1 MGENITDE
9 RIKENLKVYRRENF
23 LRKFRLMTI
32 SILYSVTMICIIA
45 MIYGAQQQKM
55 TSNVSIQYS
64 RPTYTVTFDA
74 NGGSCS
80 TSSKSVKFG
89 DNYGDLPTPTRN
101 EYDFVGWTKTPV
113 EVQGTNLI
121 EKTTFTGSN
130 YIALGRSYM
139 FTSSL
144 TVTVVASMD
153 NWASVGTETRCLICC
168 CESGGWEICCISGG
182 IQFWVYDSGV
192 GYKIVTSSLTLS
204 DITSG
209 YHTFVGTFDGNYAK
223 FSIDGTVVGTS
234 EKFSSGLIG
243 YNATNGI
250 FVGAEAG
257 SNTTTP
263 DGNYFV
269 GTIDYVSIT
278 GVGNGNLIQKTTFT
292 GSNFVALGRSYMFTS
307 SLTVTIVASMD
318 NWASVGTETRCLIC
332 CCESGGWEICCISG
346 GIQFWVCD
354 SGVGYKI
361 VTSSLTLS
369 DITSGYH
376 TFVGTFDGNY
386 AKFSID
392 GTVVGTSEKFSSGL
406 IGYNATNGIF
416 VGAEAGSDTVSPVGN
431 YFVGTIDYVSIVGPY
446 TSENLSVHITST
458 MQNITIGNHTLVAQW
473 QLWPDLPSSAGATFV
488 NTQALQNSS
497 GGRNKR
503 VVQINTTK
511 NASGTAR
518 TYKYSWDGSSWS
530 SGVSLVT
537 KTSTGDQTLYVRVYP
552 TGGEHYRNYVQ
563 TSTVVHL
570 NKLPNPYLV
579 SYVYTGPS
587 GYWYIRARR
596 KVNSA
601 TLVCWA
607 SGSNLKIS
615 SETAFTDNSDH
626 EVAGWSGWILW
637 LTSSTT
643 GYAYQY
649 LNGFVDSDTI
659 SRLCNNDNR
668 NGSAGQDT
676 MYYAQDNGTLTT

>member
-1 MGENITDE
+1 MKHYKYITDE
-9 RIKENLKVYRRENF
+9 RIIENLKVYRRENF

-45 MIYGAQQQKM
+45 MIYGSQQQKM
-55 TSNVSIQYS
+55 TSNVTITYKV
-64 RPTYTVTFDA
+64 PTYTVTFNA

-89 DNYGDLPTPTRN
+89 DNYGDLSTPTRN
-101 EYDFVGWTKTPV
+101 EYDFVGWYLDGAT
-113 EVQGTNLI
+113 
-121 EKTTFTGSN
+121 
-130 YIALGRSYM
+130 
-139 FTSSL
+139 
-144 TVTVVASMD
+144 
-153 NWASVGTETRCLICC
+153 
-168 CESGGWEICCISGG
+168 
-182 IQFWVYDSGV
+182 
-192 GYKIVTSSLTLS
+192 VTSSTQ
-204 DITSG
+204 
-209 YHTFVGTFDGNYAK
+209 
-223 FSIDGTVVGTS
+223 
-234 EKFSSGLIG
+234 
-243 YNATNGI
+243 
-250 FVGAEAG
+250 
-257 SNTTTP
+257 NTT
-263 DGNYFV
+263 
-269 GTIDYVSIT
+269 
-278 GVGNGNLIQKTTFT
+278 
-292 GSNFVALGRSYMFTS
+292 
-307 SLTVTIVASMD
+307 
-318 NWASVGTETRCLIC
+318 
-332 CCESGGWEICCISG
+332 
-346 GIQFWVCD
+346 
-354 SGVGYKI
+354 
-361 VTSSLTLS
+361 
-369 DITSGYH
+369 
-376 TFVGTFDGNY
+376 
-386 AKFSID
+386 
-392 GTVVGTSEKFSSGL
+392 
-406 IGYNATNGIF
+406 IG
-416 VGAEAGSDTVSPVGN
+416 D
-431 YFVGTIDYVSIVGPY
+431 
-446 TSENLSVHITST
+446 
-458 MQNITIGNHTLVAQW
+458 HTLVAQW

-626 EVAGWSGWILW
+626 DVAGWSGWILW